1 MRSTSEK
8 STNAMGERTIQ
19 TRWTLVLWRAIKFF
33 PPLSPFF
40 FRVCSF
46 LTSNCAWS
54 SILESRHCMGQHFA
68 KNKGDMGACVGKSG
82 ALSASKS
89 KSKKHTFYSIGD
101 QFNTL
106 DEVQAALR
114 TAGLESSNLIIGID
128 FTKSNTW
135 TGERSFGGRCL
146 HDTTA
151 GVNPYQSVISIIGS
165 SRKALELL
173 SFYTP

>member
-1 MRSTSEK
+1 
-8 STNAMGERTIQ
+8 
-19 TRWTLVLWRAIKFF
+19 
-33 PPLSPFF
+33 
-40 FRVCSF
+40 
-46 LTSNCAWS
+46 
-54 SILESRHCMGQHFA
+54 MGQYFA
-68 KNKGDMGACVGKSG
+68 KNKADMGACVGKPG
-82 ALSASKS
+82 ALIAPKS

-101 QFNTL
+101 QYTTL

-151 GVNPYQSVISIIGS
+151 GVNPYQSVISIMGILVGKDWNSSMKLKILHNIGS
-165 SRKALELL
+165 HEYNRI
-173 SFYTP
+173 

>member
-1 MRSTSEK
+1 
-8 STNAMGERTIQ
+8 
-19 TRWTLVLWRAIKFF
+19 
-33 PPLSPFF
+33 
-40 FRVCSF
+40 
-46 LTSNCAWS
+46 
-54 SILESRHCMGQHFA
+54 MGQHFA
-68 KNKGDMGACVGKSG
+68 KHKGDMGACVGKSG

-89 KSKKHTFYSIGD
+89 KSKKHSFYSIGD

-106 DEVQAALR
+106 EEVQAALR

-151 GVNPYQSVISIIGS
+151 GVNPYQSVISIMGICSRKEMTLSIQYWILHNIGS
-165 SRKALELL
+165 HEYSRIESA
-173 SFYTP
+173 

>member
-1 MRSTSEK
+1 
-8 STNAMGERTIQ
+8 
-19 TRWTLVLWRAIKFF
+19 
-33 PPLSPFF
+33 
-40 FRVCSF
+40 
-46 LTSNCAWS
+46 
-54 SILESRHCMGQHFA
+54 MGQHFA
-68 KNKGDMGACVGKSG
+68 KHKGDMGACVGKSD

-89 KSKKHTFYSIGD
+89 KSKKHSFYSIGD

-106 DEVQAALR
+106 EEVQAALR

-151 GVNPYQSVISIIGS
+151 GVNPYQSVISIMGILVG
-165 SRKALELL
+165 KQ
-173 SFYTP
+173 